1 MANTS
6 WTEMMAIGS
15 RSAQWILKNIAFVLF
30 LSLMVLVDIANARYG
45 QRTIREI
52 EELKKTVQE
61 QGHTY
66 NALST
71 EIMNSS
77 KKSEIARRVKPLSLE
92 LSNRAPK
99 KIVVKDIETYGKE

>member
-1 MANTS
+1 ML
-6 WTEMMAIGS
+6 AIGS

-30 LSLMVLVDIANARYG
+30 LSLMVLVDIANARYA
-45 QRTIREI
+45 QRTIRDI
-52 EELKKTVQE
+52 EVLKQTVKE

-77 KKSEIARRVKPLSLE
+77 KKSEIARRVEPLSLKP
-92 LSNRAPK
+92 SNKAPK
-99 KIVVKDIETYGKE
+99 KIVVQDIETYGQ